1 MSYREELVGLIT
13 NGIRPA
19 DIYIYFRLERHL
31 SRATIIE
38 LLNDTGVS
46 IALPPSDD
54 PISDE
59 RRRELQRL
67 SMDI

>member
-1 MSYREELVGLIT
+1 MNYREELVGLIA
-13 NGIRPA
+13 NGTRPA
-19 DIYIYFRLERHL
+19 DIYIHFRLERHL

-38 LLNDTGVS
+38 LFNDNGVS

-59 RRRELQRL
+59 RRRQLQELSL
-67 SMDI
+67 T